1 MVRSSGGELTDR
13 SPPPPAPPFRN
24 QRARL
29 GSGGQRRLEARR
41 SQAAILSCTR
51 STPREPSEQEGRIQK
66 TTPQIA
72 RPRGQLLQRRSTL
85 PAAAAAAA
93 PSLTRP
99 PRPRDPEKLPPARG
113 IHAMER
119 GLEQEVV
126 VVGGGGRTDA
136 SERCEHEE
144 DAATRRLNEDA
155 ASSERPEAAERREQ
169 AAAGQEDVEKTPA
182 TEGRHDDSETFPPR
196 GDTEQG
202 SQLRQADTT
211 RHAEEAEATEDSHP
225 QETRG
230 PEPDHTRG
238 GMEIQ
243 RNGQLA
249 SSGENDRA
257 PAPQLTEAPDEA
269 QGAQCSTVSL
279 PAISDQQDHTD
290 ESKDSKPAEASDEA
304 LESFPA
310 ISDQQDQADKSE
322 DSKPAEAS
330 DEALEH
336 QGETQD
342 SKELDDACVEKADA
356 ARDESKTG
364 DLTDSLKDTGGTEP
378 ADSLEIH
385 IPQMDEAETQESKV
399 LDDAD
404 VVKAGY
410 TRHKSE
416 TESSEGSLKNVKDT
430 VPATES
436 DIHHPQAGEEREGQA
451 EPKDSSVEQGFE
463 DLEQEL
469 KNLQSD
475 EEAIR
480 VHEHEFEDLE
490 QAEALEKVANAEQ
503 KEDDDN
509 TPAILAALEP
519 AAEEEQ
525 PEILLPADTLRPD
538 KEQAF
543 EDLEQEIVSLRS
555 REENDPVE
563 ISEDLTTSECEQ
575 GVKRAMELE
584 ERGPFPATEQEEFD
598 DVRAAV
604 NVETAEEQKGA
615 DIEHGPEERQLT
627 GEDMGDVQP
636 KNNVNEIE
644 TADSVAVDTE
654 HREET
659 NAAEESGDVEQPRKS
674 LCPAVR
680 TSTELEYG
688 DAGIAVYVTEADDEK
703 EEDAMEEL
711 VPVAHSLE
719 EELHQGADQDYAQE
733 KSKIAEPDGVPGDT
747 ADRESVGTVEDVGTV
762 THSEEVNPIEIHKL
776 NTCLDAVD
784 DKERGV
790 ETNEAMDVEPLMGTH
805 VHEREQVTENTGPEK
820 LVPSQSTATELSP
833 NEEPQDQHMQR
844 SEHVGIDNPR
854 EEQQQQLMTSEIS
867 EALAPTEK
875 LESADLSVK
884 TGVTEDASSLKDV
897 NMNQQYEPNNLENT
911 QSNDNFDMQLAHED
925 LDQLNT
931 IESEGTGEAENQP
944 QALVPQATNDLDKTL
959 PQSLDPSEETLI
971 GSVESLEPTEILD
984 QYLQQ
989 FEESNLVWNLE
1000 MDSNLGRA
1008 ESTKRLNKLDDS
1020 NSAEKTDN
1028 LRHTQRNDPPR
1039 QREMLVN
1046 VEPDANEC
1054 GMHAIT
1060 EVEEAMQLDVLEQD
1074 AKLEVAENENK
1085 SSQHDNSTY
1094 QARDEQPA
1102 DTTSEDSQQAERN
1115 KWPKELDQPSPFDH
1129 KGYTEGPREESEQA
1143 EHLQSVMPTTSE
1155 QEAVEEE
1162 PTGVSEMSRGFGQ
1175 DQRLQRGDH
1184 DGAPAVMHQQQ
1195 QQHLRSITDD
1205 DLEKL
1210 QSPAN
1215 ADVEHE
1221 KGQAED
1227 LKQEDIQQ
1235 RVGPQNPVTDER
1247 SETSQPSEIIEM
1259 AEKLEKEERLRGED
1273 EGEENTCKPD
1283 DPPEMPASTET
1294 TKIEDDIAEAKQL
1307 ERDKSQERE
1316 DMERLQSLAPT
1327 ADDEAQVAQSTEITQ
1342 AEVSRAD
1349 ETVSGSAEAVDK
1361 DQSARPVDSQEQAEP
1376 LELETSRPTQ
1386 ITEIANELDECANL
1400 QNKDDEMKEE
1410 VTQVEFLKATG
1421 DEQPETVQATEMRDT
1436 ARGAGREEAISQ
1448 GGNEGETDIK
1458 RSAEITEVEVPH
1470 GTAIRETDGKMD
1482 EAQGPGQE
1490 GHHDRVDHAQ
1500 PQSSSA
1506 YTDGQSEMSRS
1517 TDVSETVT
1525 KAEKVEHSEE
1535 VAVQER
1541 ADAERGQPEY
1551 PAAEETEKTSQCDE
1565 ITEGEMAKSADALE
1579 KDQRCQTEDS
1589 REQPLHM
1596 TTVGRLPP
1604 EEPES
1609 TESMETVKGN
1619 DDADDQDATQVA
1631 FKPPLELVIDEPTEM
1646 PQLTEVILT
1655 NEDTNPKQDEPG
1667 EGTASPSLGH
1677 ECAVQGD
1684 VRSTDQPF
1692 ETSSGHQPERKDPE
1706 VTGKNIKDTLQS
1718 LIHCNVVE
1726 SSHGMILEPSEKG
1739 NMHISKYKLMNPDSQ
1754 PEIQNEKT
1762 IHGDIGSILN
1772 ELLTHRE
1779 PQRQEV
1785 AIEKE
1790 ERGNLKEILDK
1801 LMTQSGT
1808 CEDDREGDRDDGT
1821 AREYPDTDASGIQ
1834 NGILIQECLQGSVK
1848 MTVYSL
1854 QNQDDNGSGQ
1864 KEEVIA
1870 GNVKGAKESLL
1881 ASAEKPTP
1889 RKLELDYIRKGNV
1902 RFYTTCINSGAL
1914 GYLQLLQDQGEQLE
1928 AAASCDASRACP
1940 VLADTEER
1948 VDVKAI
1954 RKSFEAALKES
1965 GNENAIKVPV
1975 WPQYCASN
1983 IKSGTVSEKAPGEA
1997 VNATPRRP
2005 ETPASADGCAASQE
2019 AEGQSAAQ
2027 ANTSE
2032 ALLERQSTHTPEPGP
2047 LTESRVQCE
2056 EVAKVNVKDARRS
2069 FEEAKQLVR
2078 EVQREEVIR
2087 GNVEAA
2093 KQSLMESFS
2102 RGKEVVR
2109 QVDIAEDLQTLQRNA
2124 PLVQH
2129 AASVYHDGHLLVEVT
2144 NDNNNRT
2151 SGEEGSNAT
2160 EGTPPDLKAS
2170 DTPENEE
2177 IDANA
2182 HRETQDPTPRHTEC
2196 RGEVHKDA
2204 HNTGGKLQERKA
2216 PQESAETSG
2225 QSSTENTKS
2234 RAFTCANENTTGPRD
2249 ESEKGLPKQAAGEPR
2264 FQIPPPEPAA
2274 QAKHANLHEELPLP
2288 APPFECELE
2297 GSLPPPPPEV
2307 LAAVVAEDL
2316 PLPPPPPPDT
2326 LKDDSRPPSYPSSPT
2341 HASQH
2346 GQEPMGVRKLPFRVR
2361 TLDMPGPPIS
2371 SYAPIP
2377 FRKKAADAQPSQDKA
2392 QRDASVPRQNDDAD
2406 VANASPNKLK
2416 QHLKNQESSAAVTLR
2431 DINAINKYL
2440 ESNVDNFHITSG
2452 PIVRPV
2458 VFKPDKSNP
2467 LETSVIS
2474 PQRTSPQKKPK
2485 PVAKRAFKTPLMIA
2499 EENFKR
2505 QQAEKQKDKIAGLAT
2520 STQWRDAHKG
2530 QDDDADRTLS
2540 NEAAYPHDNPLCDE
2554 RTSSAHTGALIATEG
2569 AAQCVIFTN
2578 KALTNNQQ
2586 LNQNPQRPTEAAAT
2600 TPWHLEAGMQPM
2612 STQAHVE
2619 QRSACVVR
2627 RTATE
2632 ECTQQQ
2638 SSEFSRLR
2646 CESSVRGCKGA
2657 AGAEPQGSC
2666 SSHGATLGGQ
2676 GREGDSAGPGP
2687 ASFP

>member
-1 MVRSSGGELTDR
+1 
-13 SPPPPAPPFRN
+13 
-24 QRARL
+24 
-29 GSGGQRRLEARR
+29 
-41 SQAAILSCTR
+41 
-51 STPREPSEQEGRIQK
+51 
-66 TTPQIA
+66 
-72 RPRGQLLQRRSTL
+72 
-85 PAAAAAAA
+85 
-93 PSLTRP
+93 
-99 PRPRDPEKLPPARG
+99 
-113 IHAMER
+113 MER
-119 GLEQEVV
+119 GLEQQEEVV
-126 VVGGGGRTDA
+126 VVGDGCRTDA
-136 SERCEHEE
+136 SEHREHQE
-144 DAATRRLNEDA
+144 DAATRRLNEDT
-155 ASSERPEAAERREQ
+155 ASAERPEQAAERREQ
-169 AAAGQEDVEKTPA
+169 AAAGHEDDEKTPA
-182 TEGRHDDSETFPPR
+182 TEGRRDDSETFPPR

-202 SQLRQADTT
+202 PQLRQADTT
-211 RHAEEAEATEDSHP
+211 RHAEEAEATEDSRP

-230 PEPDHTRG
+230 PEPGRTQE
-238 GMEIQ
+238 GMEQ
-243 RNGQLA
+243 NGQLA
-249 SSGENDRA
+249 SSHENDRA
-257 PAPQLTEAPDEA
+257 PAPQPTEAPEEA
-269 QGAQCSTVSL
+269 QGIQCSTDSL
-279 PAISDQQDHTD
+279 PAISDQQDRAD
-290 ESKDSKPAEASDEA
+290 E
-304 LESFPA
+304 
-310 ISDQQDQADKSE
+310 SE

-330 DEALEH
+330 DEALQH

-342 SKELDDACVEKADA
+342 RKSLDDACVEKADA
-356 ARDESKTG
+356 ARDESKAG
-364 DLTDSLKDTGGTEP
+364 DLTDSLKDIGGTE
-378 ADSLEIH
+378 
-385 IPQMDEAETQESKV
+385 PQMDEAGTQQSTV
-399 LDDAD
+399 LDDAY

-416 TESSEGSLKNVKDT
+416 TESSESSLKYVKDT

-436 DIHHPQAGEEREGQA
+436 DIHNPQAGEEREGQA
-451 EPKDSSVEQGFE
+451 KCKDSSVEQEFE

-475 EEAIR
+475 EEATL
-480 VHEHEFEDLE
+480 VQEHEFEDLE
-490 QAEALEKVANAEQ
+490 QAEALEKVANAEE
-503 KEDDDN
+503 EDDDN
-509 TPAILAALEP
+509 TPAIITALEP
-519 AAEEEQ
+519 AAEEER
-525 PEILLPADTLRPD
+525 PEILLPADTLRPE

-575 GVKRAMELE
+575 GVKRAVELE
-584 ERGPFPATEQEEFD
+584 ERGPFTAAEQEEFD
-598 DVRAAV
+598 EVRAAV

-627 GEDMGDVQP
+627 GEDMGYVQP
-636 KNNVNEIE
+636 KHNVNEIE
-644 TADSVAVDTE
+644 TADLVAVDTG

-659 NAAEESGDVEQPRKS
+659 NVAEEARDVEQSRKS
-674 LCPAVR
+674 SCPAVG

-703 EEDAMEEL
+703 EVDAMEEL
-711 VPVAHSLE
+711 VPAACSLE
-719 EELHQGADQDYAQE
+719 GELPQGADQEYAQE

-776 NTCLDAVD
+776 NTCLDPVD

-790 ETNEAMDVEPLMGTH
+790 ETSKAMDVEPLMGTH
-805 VHEREQVTENTGPEK
+805 IHEQEHVTENTGPEK
-820 LVPSQSTATELSP
+820 LVPPQSTATELSP
-833 NEEPQDQHMQR
+833 NEELHDQHMQR
-844 SEHVGIDNPR
+844 SEHVGSDNLR
-854 EEQQQQLMTSEIS
+854 QEQQQQRMTSEMF
-867 EALAPTEK
+867 EGLAPTEE
-875 LESADLSVK
+875 LESADLSVQ
-884 TGVTEDASSLKDV
+884 TGVTEDASSSKDV

-911 QSNDNFDMQLAHED
+911 QGNDNFDMQLARED

-931 IESEGTGEAENQP
+931 IESEGTGKAENQP

-1000 MDSNLGRA
+1000 IDSNLGGA
-1008 ESTKRLNKLDDS
+1008 ENTKRLNKLDDS
-1020 NSAEKTDN
+1020 SGAEKTDN
-1028 LRHTQRNDPPR
+1028 LRHTQRNDLPG
-1039 QREMLVN
+1039 QTEMLVN

-1060 EVEEAMQLDVLEQD
+1060 EVEGAMQLDVLERD
-1074 AKLEVAENENK
+1074 AKLEVAEYENK
-1085 SSQHDNSTY
+1085 FSQHDNSTY

-1102 DTTSEDSQQAERN
+1102 DTSEDSQQAERN
-1115 KWPKELDQPSPFDH
+1115 KWPKELDQPPPFDH
-1129 KGYTEGPREESEQA
+1129 KGYTEVPRDESAQA
-1143 EHLQSVMPTTSE
+1143 EHLQSVMPTTTVP
-1155 QEAVEEE
+1155 EAVEEE

-1175 DQRLQRGDH
+1175 DQHLQRGDH

-1195 QQHLRSITDD
+1195 HLRSITDD
-1205 DLEKL
+1205 DLEML
-1210 QSPAN
+1210 QPPGN

-1221 KGQAED
+1221 TGQAED

-1235 RVGPQNPVTDER
+1235 RAEPQNPVADEW
-1247 SETSQPSEIIEM
+1247 SETSQPSELIEM
-1259 AEKLEKEERLRGED
+1259 AERLEKEERLRGED
-1273 EGEENTCKPD
+1273 EGEGNTHTERSRKPD

-1294 TKIEDDIAEAKQL
+1294 TKTEDDIAEAEQL
-1307 ERDKSQERE
+1307 EQDKSQGRE

-1327 ADDEAQVAQSTEITQ
+1327 ADDEPQVAQSAEITQ
-1342 AEVSRAD
+1342 AEASRAD
-1349 ETVSGSAEAVDK
+1349 ETASGSAEAVDK
-1361 DQSARPVDSQEQAEP
+1361 DQSARPVNSQEQAEP
-1376 LELETSRPTQ
+1376 LELETSQPTQ
-1386 ITEIANELDECANL
+1386 ITEVANELDECANL
-1400 QNKDDEMKEE
+1400 PNKDDEMKEE

-1421 DEQPETVQATEMRDT
+1421 DEHPETTQAMEMSDT
-1436 ARGAGREEAISQ
+1436 ARGVRRDEAISQ

-1458 RSAEITEVEVPH
+1458 RLRPQGDQPDTSRSAEITEVEVPP
-1470 GTAIRETDGKMD
+1470 GTRIRETDREMD

-1490 GHHDRVDHAQ
+1490 GHHDSVDHAQ

-1525 KAEKVEHSEE
+1525 KAERIEHSEE
-1535 VAVQER
+1535 VAVQES
-1541 ADAERGQPEY
+1541 ADAEGCQPEC
-1551 PAAEETEKTSQCDE
+1551 PAVEETEETSQCDE
-1565 ITEGEMAKSADALE
+1565 MTEGEMAKSANALG
-1579 KDQRCQTEDS
+1579 KDQRRQTEDS
-1589 REQPLHM
+1589 REQAVVQLQPLHM
-1596 TTVGRLPP
+1596 TTGGRLPP

-1609 TESMETVKGN
+1609 AESMEAVKGN
-1619 DDADDQDATQVA
+1619 DDADDQDATEAA
-1631 FKPPLELVIDEPTEM
+1631 FNPPLKLVIDEPTGV

-1692 ETSSGHQPERKDPE
+1692 ETSSGQQPERKDPE
-1706 VTGKNIKDTLQS
+1706 ITGKNIKDTLQS

-1754 PEIQNEKT
+1754 PEIQKEKT

-1801 LMTQSGT
+1801 LMTQASK
-1808 CEDDREGDRDDGT
+1808 CEDDREDDRVDGT
-1821 AREYPDTDASGIQ
+1821 ASEYPDTDASGIQ

-1854 QNQDDNGSGQ
+1854 QNQDDNGSSQ

-1881 ASAEKPTP
+1881 ASAEKTMP

-1928 AAASCDASRACP
+1928 AAASCDASRAGP
-1940 VLADTEER
+1940 VLADTDER

-1983 IKSGTVSEKAPGEA
+1983 IKSGTASEKAPGEA
-1997 VNATPRRP
+1997 VNATPRRS
-2005 ETPASADGCAASQE
+2005 EAPAGAAGCAASQE
-2019 AEGQSAAQ
+2019 AEGQRVAQ
-2027 ANTSE
+2027 ANISE
-2032 ALLERQSTHTPEPGP
+2032 ALLETQSTHTPQPGP

-2056 EVAKVNVKDARRS
+2056 EVVKVNVKDARRS

-2109 QVDIAEDLQTLQRNA
+2109 QVDIVEDLQTLQRNA

-2129 AASVYHDGHLLVEVT
+2129 AASMYHDGHLLVEVT

-2151 SGEEGSNAT
+2151 SGEEGSPAAA
-2160 EGTPPDLKAS
+2160 GTPPDLKSS
-2170 DTPENEE
+2170 DTPENKE

-2182 HRETQDPTPRHTEC
+2182 HRETQDPTPRHPEC
-2196 RGEVHKDA
+2196 RGAVHKDA

-2216 PQESAETSG
+2216 PQESAETTE
-2225 QSSTENTKS
+2225 QSPTENTKS
-2234 RAFTCANENTTGPRD
+2234 RAFTCVNENTTGPRD
-2249 ESEKGLPKQAAGEPR
+2249 ESEKGLPKQAAGEQL
-2264 FQIPPPEPAA
+2264 FKIPPPEPAA
-2274 QAKHANLHEELPLP
+2274 QAKHANLHEEELPLP

-2316 PLPPPPPPDT
+2316 PLPPPPPPPDT
-2326 LKDDSRPPSYPSSPT
+2326 LKDDSRPPSYPASPT
-2341 HASQH
+2341 RASQQ
-2346 GQEPMGVRKLPFRVR
+2346 GQEPTGVRKLPFRVR

-2392 QRDASVPRQNDDAD
+2392 QRESSIPRQNDDAD

-2416 QHLKNQESSAAVTLR
+2416 QHLKNQESSSSVTLR

-2440 ESNVDNFHITSG
+2440 ESNVENFHITSG
-2452 PIVRPV
+2452 PIVRSV

-2467 LETSVIS
+2467 LETAVIS
-2474 PQRTSPQKKPK
+2474 PQCTSPQKKPK

-2505 QQAEKQKDKIAGLAT
+2505 QQAEKLKDKTAGLAT
-2520 STQWRDAHKG
+2520 SVQWRDTLKG
-2530 QDDDADRTLS
+2530 QDDDTDRTLS
-2540 NEAAYPHDNPLCDE
+2540 NEAAYPHHNPLCDE
-2554 RTSSAHTGALIATEG
+2554 RTSSAHADALSAAEG

-2578 KALTNNQQ
+2578 KALTNNRQ
-2586 LNQNPQRPTEAAAT
+2586 LNQSPQRPTEAAAT
-2600 TPWHLEAGMQPM
+2600 TPWHLEAGTQPM

-2619 QRSACVVR
+2619 QQSARVDR
-2627 RTATE
+2627 RTATG

-2638 SSEFSRLR
+2638 CSELSRLR
-2646 CESSVRGCKGA
+2646 CESSVGGGKGA

-2666 SSHGATLGGQ
+2666 SSHGEALGRQ
-2676 GREGDSAGPGP
+2676 EREGDSAGPGP